1 MFRQGRTPAKM
12 TVVRVVF
19 LLFVATFLLL
29 ADTFKLYLKDG
40 DYHLVREYQVSA
52 DRVRYYSTERGDW
65 EEIPKEL
72 VDLDK
77 TEKQRSSKQ
86 DDNKKEAQANAEEE
100 QAERALRRQ
109 IAAIPAEA
117 GTYYEQG
124 DRVKA
129 LTMADYK
136 VITDKKRQALKALSP
151 VPLIPGKASVVIQG
165 DHSSF
170 IVNEERPE
178 FFFRLAKQ
186 ERFGIV
192 RLTPKKTVRVVEN
205 IAIIPVSKENIQ
217 EQKQVETFQQEL
229 ASGLYKVWPEKPLTP
244 GEYAVV
250 EYSEGQVE
258 LLIWDFAYRRREG
271 PAQAAAVKK

>member
-1 MFRQGRTPAKM
+1 M

-19 LLFVATFLLL
+19 LFFLAAFFLW

-40 DYHLVREYQVSA
+40 DYHLVREYRISA
-52 DRVRYYSTERGDW
+52 DRVQYYSTERGDW

-86 DDNKKEAQANAEEE
+86 DDNKEAQASAEEE

-109 IAAIPAEA
+109 IAAIPTDP

-124 DRVKA
+124 DQVKA

-136 VITDKKRQALKALSP
+136 VITDKKRQALKVLSP

-165 DHSSF
+165 EHSKF
-170 IVNEERPE
+170 VVNEDRPE

-192 RLTPKKTVRVVEN
+192 RLTPKKTVRIVEN
-205 IAIIPVSKENIQ
+205 IAIIPVSNESIQ

-229 ASGLYKVWPEKPLTP
+229 ANGLYKVWPEKPLTP
-244 GEYAVV
+244 GEYAVI
-250 EYSEGQVE
+250 EYAQGEVA
-258 LLIWDFAYRRREG
+258 LLIWDFAYRPGEG

>member
-1 MFRQGRTPAKM
+1 MA
-12 TVVRVVF
+12 VVRVVVGFF
-19 LLFVATFLLL
+19 LAAFLLL

-40 DYHLVREYQVSA
+40 DYHMVREYQVSG
-52 DRVRYYSTERGDW
+52 DRIRYYSTERGDW

-72 VDLDK
+72 VDVDK

-86 DDNKKEAQANAEEE
+86 DELKKEAKASSEEE
-100 QAERALRRQ
+100 QAERALRHE
-109 IAAIPAEA
+109 IESIPINP
-117 GTYYEQG
+117 GTYYEEGNQ
-124 DRVKA
+124 VKA

-136 VITDKKRQALKALSP
+136 VITDKKRQALKVLSP

-165 DHSSF
+165 DHSKF
-170 IVNEERPE
+170 VVNEERPG
-178 FFFRLAKQ
+178 FYFRLAKQ

-192 RLTPKKTVRVVEN
+192 RLTPKKAVRVVED

-229 ASGLYKVWPEKPLTP
+229 TSDLYKVWPEKPLTP

-250 EYSEGQVE
+250 EYAEGEIE
-258 LLIWDFAYRRREG
+258 LLIWDFAYRRSEA
-271 PAQAAAVKK
+271 PARAAAVKK

>member
-1 MFRQGRTPAKM
+1 M

-19 LLFVATFLLL
+19 LFFLAGFLLL

-40 DYHLVREYQVSA
+40 DYHLVREYQVLG
-52 DRVRYYSTERGDW
+52 DRIRYYSTERGDW

-77 TEKQRSSKQ
+77 TEKQRTSKQ
-86 DDNKKEAQANAEEE
+86 DEMKKEAQAAAEED

-109 IAAIPAEA
+109 IAAIPMNP

-124 DRVKA
+124 DQVKA

-136 VITDKKRQALKALSP
+136 VITDKKREALKTLSP
-151 VPLIPGKASVVIQG
+151 VPIIPGKASVVIQG
-165 DHSSF
+165 DHSTF
-170 IVNEERPE
+170 VVNEERPE

-205 IAIIPVSKENIQ
+205 IAIIPVSKENVQ

-244 GEYAVV
+244 GEYAVI
-250 EYSEGQVE
+250 EYTEGEVE
-258 LLIWDFAYRRREG
+258 LLIWDFAVARASE
-271 PAQAAAVKK
+271 K

>member
-1 MFRQGRTPAKM
+1 MA
-12 TVVRVVF
+12 VVRVVF
-19 LLFVATFLLL
+19 LFFLAASLLL

-40 DYHLVREYQVSA
+40 DYHLVREYQVLA
-52 DRVRYYSTERGDW
+52 DRIRYYSTERGDW

-77 TEKQRSSKQ
+77 TEKQRTSKQ
-86 DDNKKEAQANAEEE
+86 DEMKKEAQANAEEE

-109 IAAIPAEA
+109 IAAIPVDP

-124 DRVKA
+124 DQVKA

-165 DHSSF
+165 EHSKF
-170 IVNEERPE
+170 IVNDERPE

-244 GEYAVV
+244 GEYAVI
-250 EYSEGQVE
+250 EFTESEVD
-258 LLIWDFAYRRREG
+258 LLIWDFAYRPNEA

>member
-1 MFRQGRTPAKM
+1 M

-19 LLFVATFLLL
+19 LFFLAAALLL
-29 ADTFKLYLKDG
+29 ADTFKLYLKGG
-40 DYHLVREYQVSA
+40 DYHLVREYQISA

-65 EEIPKEL
+65 EEIPKQL

-109 IAAIPAEA
+109 IAAIPADP

-124 DRVKA
+124 DQVKA

-136 VITDKKRQALKALSP
+136 VITDKKWQALKVLSP

-165 DHSSF
+165 EHSKFVVS
-170 IVNEERPE
+170 EERPE

-205 IAIIPVSKENIQ
+205 IEIIPVSNENIQ

-229 ASGLYKVWPEKPLTP
+229 ASGLYKVWPEKPLTT

-250 EYSEGQVE
+250 EYAQGEVA
-258 LLIWDFAYRRREG
+258 LLIWDFAYRPGEG